1 MNRLAA
7 LILYGTLSVVWLFFS
22 IFFVS
27 CRWLEDNT
35 EFNHDVYES
44 AVKYFP
50 YGLIMLIIWFI
61 SLIAF
66 VYFFKHRRT
75 LTNYKTTEI
84 KDTDEQ

>member
-7 LILYGTLSVVWLFFS
+7 LILYGIFTVVWLLFS
-22 IFFVS
+22 IIFIS
-27 CRWLEDNT
+27 LRWLEDNT

-44 AVKYFP
+44 AVKLFP

-66 VYFFKHRRT
+66 VFF
-75 LTNYKTTEI
+75 L
-84 KDTDEQ
+84 